1 MWFFQV
7 IAKIF
12 FMEYFKKNPKFALS
26 IFVIFAIVFC
36 IYHKIYNITNK
47 VANIE
52 IQEKLKQTLI
62 ECGNDGSGIS
72 YGILEKD
79 SLKQMYYIKWIDGFA
94 FGKIF
99 KEAPDN
105 IISLQNTAIF
115 REPLPV
121 DAKTYENFKRYI
133 PTIENEFSIF
143 HANITN
149 NLPTSNYINEQAW
162 IETNKKRK
170 LYGIDY
176 LQIAFLKK
184 NDKIYA
190 IFFNQT
196 EQANKGL
203 QIICGE
209 NGVNQLLQEFVFLLR
224 EDGYL
229 KENI

>member
-1 MWFFQV
+1 MWLFQI

-26 IFVIFAIVFC
+26 MLVIFTIIFC
-36 IYHKIYNITNK
+36 IYQKIYNITNK
-47 VANIE
+47 VTNIE
-52 IQEKLKQTLI
+52 IQQKLKETLL
-62 ECGNDGSGIS
+62 ECGNDGSAMS

-79 SLKQMYYIKWIDGFA
+79 NLRQMYYIKWIDGFA

-105 IISLQNTAIF
+105 IISLQNAAIF
-115 REPLPV
+115 REPLPI
-121 DAKTYENFKRYI
+121 DAKTYENFQRHI
-133 PTIENEFSIF
+133 PKIENEFFIF
-143 HANITN
+143 HTNIKN
-149 NLPTSNYINEQAW
+149 NLPTSNYINQQAW

-176 LQIAFLKK
+176 LQIAFLNK

-196 EQANKGL
+196 QHNNEAL
-203 QIICGE
+203 QTICGE
-209 NGVNQLLQEFVFLLR
+209 NGAQELLQEFIFFLR
-224 EDGYL
+224 EDGHI
-229 KENI
+229 KKNI